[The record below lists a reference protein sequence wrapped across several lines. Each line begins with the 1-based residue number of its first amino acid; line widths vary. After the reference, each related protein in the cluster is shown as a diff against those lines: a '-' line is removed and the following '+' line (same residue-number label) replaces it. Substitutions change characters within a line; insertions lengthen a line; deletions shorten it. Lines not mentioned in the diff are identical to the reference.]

1 MLKPIINKL
10 IPDFSIESWLI
21 NAKNN
26 HKIWHNEF
34 IYHNYINEQILDRM
48 MRIVQKRYGSDNLNK
63 GAFLNTIKTD
73 IYRLIEKDEEK
84 RSSLL
89 AIIESDMIVL
99 DNENV
104 WIYFTDKRHFLKILI
119 KIMKK
124 DDSSSSDLRDALQH
138 IR

>member
-1 MLKPIINKL
+1 
-10 IPDFSIESWLI
+10 
-21 NAKNN
+21 
-26 HKIWHNEF
+26 
-34 IYHNYINEQILDRM
+34 

-73 IYRLIEKDEEK
+73 IYRFIEKDEEK